1 MRKMKFEI
9 EYYFEEINEN
19 EIFFKLTKDKK
30 EVMEIFKEGAKIIDE
45 IESSG
50 KQEIKTEN
58 IQENVKIL
66 GNVYIGEGTEIES
79 GCIIQGPVYIGKNC
93 KLMYNSYIRPG
104 TILGDNCV
112 IGFSTEIKHTIM
124 RDGSKVSDLS
134 FVGDSIIGKNSRIA
148 SGVIAANRGFN
159 QSNVKIKDENKQEID
174 LQREAMGVILG
185 DNSRVGSNCTTS
197 PGTFIGKFTWIYP
210 HTCVHGFIPEQVKV
224 YDKQNMVFVPNERKV
239 LYKSTDWNYGNY
251 K

>member
-1 MRKMKFEI
+1 MKMRFDI
-9 EYYFEEINEN
+9 GYYFEEIEEH
-19 EIFFKLTKDKK
+19 EIFSKIANGNK
-30 EVMEIFKEGAKIIDE
+30 EVMEMFNSSAKIIDKIQE
-45 IESSG
+45 SG
-50 KQEIKTEN
+50 KQDINTTKIE
-58 IQENVKIL
+58 ENVKIM
-66 GNVYIGEGTEIES
+66 GNVYIGEETEIES

-124 RDGSKVSDLS
+124 RDGSKVSDLA
-134 FVGDSIIGKNSRIA
+134 FVGDSIIGKNSRVG
-148 SGVIAANRGFN
+148 SGVIVANRGFN
-159 QSNVKIKDENKQEID
+159 QSNVIIKDEDKNKID
-174 LQREAMGVILG
+174 LKREALGVVLG
-185 DNSRVGSNCTTS
+185 DNSRIGSNCTTS

-210 HTCVHGFIPEQVKV
+210 HTCVHGFIPELKKV
-224 YDKQNMVFVPNERKV
+224 YDKQNMVFVENERKV